1 MAASTNF
8 MIFVP
13 TATDSFLQAQAL
25 NTATAPA
32 NNAPNLALNAVLTNP
47 AVTRTASGS
56 VGTGTG
62 AGATVN
68 TVGGAIYQGD
78 MVALLP
84 LWDYLR
90 QLYEAR

>member
-13 TATDSFLQAQAL
+13 TAVDTLIQQSV
-25 NTATAPA
+25 NSATAPA
-32 NNAPNLALNAVLTNP
+32 NNAANLGLWAAVASNP
-47 AVTRTASGS
+47 QITRTASGS

-78 MVALLP
+78 MGQLQA
-84 LWDYLR
+84 LWDFLSG
-90 QLYEAR
+90 LYRNR